1 MIFGKLLGGLF
12 GFSWLGFWGA
22 VIGIYVGHLFDK
34 GLAQHFS
41 GAGSSSQAET
51 QKAFFR
57 MTFLMMGRMAKAD
70 GRVSQTEIK
79 WAEYVMG
86 RMNLSAEMRRQAIE
100 LFNHGKDANDD
111 IADELKNFRSKVG
124 RHATLIQMFL
134 EIQIQAGYADGEL
147 NQQELELL
155 QLARNI
161 LGISLFRF
169 EAIHQRIRAERAFAS
184 GDYQQYGGG
193 PQRQYS
199 TQDKLQEAYREL
211 GVEPDST
218 EAEVKKAYR
227 RLMSQHHPD
236 KLVAKGLPEEMMK
249 LAKEKT
255 QEISAAYELI
265 KEARA

>member
-1 MIFGKLLGGLF
+1 MIFGKILGTLF
-12 GFSWLGFWGA
+12 GFSWFGFLGA
-22 VIGIYVGHLFDK
+22 LIGLYVGHLFDK
-34 GLAQHFS
+34 GLAQNFS
-41 GAGSSSQAET
+41 GAGFSSQAEI

-86 RMNLSAEMRRQAIE
+86 RMNLSSEMRRQAIE
-100 LFNHGKDANDD
+100 LFNLGKDDNIN
-111 IADELKNFRSKVG
+111 IADELKTFRRTVG

-184 GDYQQYGGG
+184 GDYQQYGGA
-193 PQRQYS
+193 QRQYS
-199 TQDKLQEAYREL
+199 AQDKLVEAYRVL
-211 GVEPDST
+211 GVEPGSSNAD
-218 EAEVKKAYR
+218 VKKAYR

-236 KLVAKGLPEEMMK
+236 KLVAKGLPEEMMR

-255 QEISAAYELI
+255 QEISAAYEVI
-265 KEARA
+265 KEARG